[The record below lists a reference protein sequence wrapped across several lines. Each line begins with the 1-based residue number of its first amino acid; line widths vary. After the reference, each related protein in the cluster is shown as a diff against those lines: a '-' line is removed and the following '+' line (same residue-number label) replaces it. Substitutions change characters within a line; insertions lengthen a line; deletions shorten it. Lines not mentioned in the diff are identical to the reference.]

1 MWGRGKTTDEVMK
14 NVVLTNTQWCSWALE
29 IDAGLTVNFA
39 NCTNKKE
46 KIKNLKIWLDKR
58 LYR

>member
-1 MWGRGKTTDEVMK
+1 MISEVNAMWGHGKTTDEIIK
-14 NVVLTNTQWCSWALE
+14 SKVLTNAQWCSWALE

-46 KIKNLKIWLDKR
+46 KIKN
-58 LYR
+58 